1 MLLANDER
9 QSLGLC
15 IDAKGGVSSS
25 PARTTEGRCSDGGFV
40 VAADIDVGEKVSFVN
55 FVYAPFMW
63 VIIVVFSIFWPFL
76 MVLSLPFSLIV
87 DKRRVFIHRLAILWA
102 RSVVGSIPG
111 FRCEIIG
118 KENLPKSNFPVIF
131 VANHQSQ
138 VDILVLCLLGVQ
150 FRWMAKESLFRIPLF
165 GWAMSAA
172 GYVPVNR
179 SSVRG
184 GKRSMILARRVLDSG
199 ISMAFFPEGTRS
211 ADGTLGAFKAGA
223 FALATQTMVPVVPLS
238 IVGAASAL
246 PKGGFVPR
254 HCSFR
259 IVVHP
264 AIQPQGSDASQI
276 SNEARSAIASA
287 LTAASRF

>member
-1 MLLANDER
+1 M
-9 QSLGLC
+9 
-15 IDAKGGVSSS
+15 VSD
-25 PARTTEGRCSDGGFV
+25 T
-40 VAADIDVGEKVSFVN
+40 DVGGKISFMN

-63 VIIVVFSIFWPFL
+63 AIIIGFSIFWPFL
-76 MVLSLPFSLIV
+76 MVLSLPFSLV
-87 DKRRVFIHRLAILWA
+87 LDRRRVFIHRLAILWA
-102 RSVVGSIPG
+102 RSVVGSVPG
-111 FRCEIIG
+111 FRCEVVG
-118 KENLPKSNFPVIF
+118 RENLPKCDCPVIF

-138 VDILVLCLLGVQ
+138 VDILVLFLLGVQ
-150 FRWMAKESLFRIPLF
+150 FRWIAKESLFRIPLF
-165 GWAMSAA
+165 GWAMAAA

-184 GKRSMILARRVLDSG
+184 GRRGMLLARRVLDSG

-223 FALATQTMVPVVPLS
+223 FALATQAMLPVVPLS
-238 IVGAASAL
+238 IVGAGSAL

-264 AIQPQGSDASQI
+264 AIQPLGLDASLISDA
-276 SNEARSAIASA
+276 ARKAVA
-287 LTAASRF
+287 LGLSGASRF